1 VQVVLGS
8 RGDYTVRAVLY
19 LARHP
24 GRRRRREISDAME
37 IPDKFLPQILG
48 ALVRAGIA
56 KSTVGRVGGYE
67 LARPAEDVSLREVV
81 EVAEGPIRSQK
92 CVLRG
97 GPCYWGEKC
106 AVHDAWLDA
115 ETALSE
121 RLTRTTFAELAR
133 ADWDIEL
140 ERRASGV
147 PLDAPRPERLHRD
160 ATTGRQPR

>member
-1 VQVVLGS
+1 MQIVLGS

-56 KSTVGRVGGYE
+56 RSTVGRLGGYE
-67 LARPAEDVSLREVV
+67 LARPAEQVSLREVV

-92 CVLRG
+92 CILRG

-106 AVHDAWLDA
+106 AVHDFWLAA
-115 ETALSE
+115 ETALSD
-121 RLTRTTFAELAR
+121 RLGNTTFADLAR
-133 ADWDIEL
+133 ADWDLEQ
-140 ERRASGV
+140 ERRTAGV
-147 PLDAPRPERLHRD
+147 PPAGTRPERLH
-160 ATTGRQPR
+160 TGVAEARHGR